1 MTTDPGADER
11 RIRRALDAR
20 GVSYAPQPPAAP
32 AGDWWDRLYDDEP
45 PAPRAAVPPP
55 EPPRPPK
62 TTVEDTPSGEPRW
75 DWRRLLHWPNL
86 GIKTRLCCALAAT
99 AAPILPGGYSTA
111 TTWWYCVHQTRH
123 NYGTGYGYALGATA
137 LALAIRAVT
146 SRGRRAGLL
155 RVTALAIAAIGF
167 LGATSW
173 TDVVRLFTGA
183 FQ

>member
-45 PAPRAAVPPP
+45 PAPRAAVPPS

-62 TTVEDTPSGEPRW
+62 VTAEDTPGEPRW